1 MTPHAHLACVTLTLE
16 PVSDADQYHLY
27 QILEVKTT
35 KLLELLWP
43 KTTLEGGKGRLQH
56 AKDKSQAM
64 RLFIACKEV

>member
-1 MTPHAHLACVTLTLE
+1 M
-16 PVSDADQYHLY
+16 SDADQYHLY